1 VKAEL
6 IPIGTEMLLGNIT
19 DTDSSFLA
27 TQLPALG
34 INLHFVS
41 IVGDN
46 KGRIIDTLKR
56 AWIRADLII
65 TTGGLGPTQGDIT
78 RESIAEFLGEKPSID
93 LELWRELQD
102 MLGRFHREIPQANV
116 KQATVIPSAT
126 IIPNPVG
133 TAPGWWIEKD
143 DHIVVAMPGP
153 PDEMRLMWKERVLPK
168 LRQRVTGAVILSKTI
183 KTFGKAEAKIDELLS
198 SFLQLP
204 NPTLASYA
212 KADGIYLRIT
222 ASGEDETA
230 TRQLIAEREADI
242 RQLLAP
248 YVWGA
253 DNDTLEAI
261 VGELLETKNLSLATM
276 ESCTEGLLGSTMAS
290 CPDNL
295 SRFKGGLI
303 ASCDE
308 ARVALGIDTHIMR
321 RYGKESSQVAEAMAE
336 VAQRTLKAD
345 IGIAIAGIM
354 SVGERTA
361 SVFIAI
367 ASGNSKRT
375 ITRTLLGDK
384 WRMKQRAVYTA
395 LFELRKIL
403 LEEVQCT

>member
-1 VKAEL
+1 MKAEL

>member
-1 VKAEL
+1 VKAEI
-6 IPIGTEMLLGNIT
+6 IPIGTEMLLGNIA
-19 DTDSSFLA
+19 DTNSSFLA
-27 TQLPALG
+27 GQLPSLG
-34 INLHFVS
+34 INLHFIS

-46 KGRIIDTLKR
+46 KGRIVDTLKR

-78 RESIAEFLGEKPSID
+78 RESIAEFLGEKPSTD
-93 LELWRELQD
+93 LELWQELQD
-102 MLGRFHREIPQANV
+102 MLSRYHREIPQANV
-116 KQATVIPSAT
+116 KQATIIPSAA

-133 TAPGWWIEKD
+133 TAPGWWVEKD

-183 KTFGKAEAKIDELLS
+183 KTFGKAEAKVDELLS
-198 SFLQLP
+198 SLLQLP

-212 KADGIYLRIT
+212 KPDGIYLRIT
-222 ASGEDETA
+222 ARGEDEAA

-248 YVWGA
+248 YVWGV

-261 VGELLETKNLSLATM
+261 VGESLKTKNLSLATM
-276 ESCTEGLLGSTMAS
+276 ESWTEGLLSSTMAS
-290 CPDNL
+290 CPENL
-295 SRFKGGLI
+295 AHFKGGLI
-303 ASCDE
+303 ACCDE
-308 ARVALGIDTHIMR
+308 AKVALGVDTHIVE
-321 RYGKESSQVAEAMAE
+321 RYGKESSQMAEAMAR
-336 VAQRTLKAD
+336 VAQKTLKAD
-345 IGIAIAGIM
+345 IGIGIAGIM
-354 SVGERTA
+354 NAGEKTA
-361 SVFIAI
+361 NIFIAMT
-367 ASGNSKRT
+367 SGSSKRT
-375 ITRTLLGDK
+375 ITRTSLGDT

-395 LFELRKIL
+395 LFELRKFL

>member
-1 VKAEL
+1 
-6 IPIGTEMLLGNIT
+6 MLLGNIT